1 LSTEAILPY
10 GPSEIR
16 ATWPGEL
23 AAFRAR
29 DVAAAKDPAALVR
42 RALGSPIASPPLD
55 EAARGARDC
64 TIIVSDTTRETA
76 LRVVLPAVFESLERA
91 GVPLGRTTVL
101 IAYGNHPRAGDDDI
115 ARMLGGLPEGARVAH
130 HDSSDPEGLA
140 GVGRLPS
147 GDELRL
153 DRLAVEA
160 DLVILTGAI
169 AFHYHAGFSGGPKS
183 ILPGIAA
190 RGNILANHALTLS
203 PGSPGGRD
211 PRCAPGSLEGNPVHE
226 QMVVGARLF
235 AEGRARAPFLVNVVM
250 ADDGDLAAV
259 FAGDISKAH
268 ARGCAFVESR
278 FRVDLG
284 SGFDVALA
292 SAGGLPRDATFY
304 QAHKAFDHAARA
316 VRDGGVVVLAAEC
329 AGGPGPGFLE
339 WFEHATYDGHLAAL
353 VDGFAVPGQTAL
365 ALRQK
370 LARVRGV
377 LVSRMPAAT
386 VERMGLVPARD
397 LKEAVDL
404 AMSLA
409 PSRDRFEGCI
419 IPHASTVLPGPGL
432 GPPTGAG

>member
-23 AAFRAR
+23 ATLRAR
-29 DVAAAKDPAALVR
+29 DAAAAEDPAVLVR
-42 RALGSPIASPPLD
+42 RALGSPVGSPSLD
-55 EAARGARDC
+55 AAARGARDC

-101 IAYGNHPRAGDDDI
+101 VAYGNHPRARDDDI
-115 ARMLGGLPEGARVAH
+115 ARMLGYLPRGVRVAH

-147 GDELRL
+147 GDELRVN
-153 DRLAVEA
+153 RLAVEA

-169 AFHYHAGFSGGPKS
+169 AYHYHAGFSGGRKS

-203 PGSPGGRD
+203 PTSPGGRD
-211 PRCAPGSLEGNPVHE
+211 PMCAPGSLGGNPVHE
-226 QMVVGARLF
+226 EMAAGARLF
-235 AEGRARAPFLVNVVM
+235 VAAVSRPPFLVNVVLT
-250 ADDGDLAAV
+250 DDGDLAAAY
-259 FAGDISKAH
+259 AGDISKAH

-278 FRVDLG
+278 FRVDVRR
-284 SGFDVALA
+284 GFDVALA
-292 SAGGLPRDATFY
+292 SAGGLPRDLTFY

-316 VRDGGVVVLAAEC
+316 VRDGGVVVLTAEC
-329 AGGPGPGFLE
+329 AGGPGPGFME
-339 WFEHATYDGHLAAL
+339 WFCHATYDAHLAAL

-370 LARVRGV
+370 LERVRGV
-377 LVSRMPAAT
+377 LVSRIPAGT

-397 LKEAVDL
+397 LEEAIDL
-404 AMSLA
+404 ALA
-409 PSRDRFEGCI
+409 LSPSPDRLEACI
-419 IPHASTVLPGPGL
+419 IPHASTVLPGP
-432 GPPTGAG
+432 ARR